1 MRWDALATL
10 GAASRSWAKM
20 NFAATRS
27 MRLGFLES
35 L

>member
-10 GAASRSWAKM
+10 GAARRFWAKI
-20 NFAATRS
+20 NFAATGS